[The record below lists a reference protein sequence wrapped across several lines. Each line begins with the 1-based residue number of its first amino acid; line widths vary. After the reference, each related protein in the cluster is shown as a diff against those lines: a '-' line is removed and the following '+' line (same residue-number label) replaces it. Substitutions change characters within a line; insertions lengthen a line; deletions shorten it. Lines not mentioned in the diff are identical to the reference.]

1 MVAEPKEREKNFH
14 LSREKN
20 LSSEEH
26 WFPFLLMPP
35 CFLPTVD
42 IMILKVA
49 PGQHF
54 SRIIFDLGSSFPL
67 STFFSSTRVKRPLL
81 KQTEASQPQL
91 WGSLS
96 SAVKLPWSWGCESHS
111 AFPALAGYRLSELLV
126 KTAQGLML
134 SVGTWHLM
142 NHSLPQRWNKV
153 LSSIPSLVI
162 LFFFFFPSGL
172 LKMYFGCR

>member
-1 MVAEPKEREKNFH
+1 MKLTWILLSECLSSCRRERRQTTISCSQENSEKRKIEGHSMVAEAKEREKNFH

-42 IMILKVA
+42 IMILKA
-49 PGQHF
+49 ALGQHF

-67 STFFSSTRVKRPLL
+67 STFFSNTRVKRPLL

-96 SAVKLPWSWGCESHS
+96 SAVKLPWS
-111 AFPALAGYRLSELLV
+111 
-126 KTAQGLML
+126 
-134 SVGTWHLM
+134 
-142 NHSLPQRWNKV
+142 
-153 LSSIPSLVI
+153 
-162 LFFFFFPSGL
+162 
-172 LKMYFGCR
+172 